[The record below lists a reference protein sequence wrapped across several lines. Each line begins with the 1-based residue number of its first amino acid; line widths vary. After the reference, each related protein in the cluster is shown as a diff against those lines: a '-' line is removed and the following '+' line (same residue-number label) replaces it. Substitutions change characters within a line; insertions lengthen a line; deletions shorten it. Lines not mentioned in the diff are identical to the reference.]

1 MIEFNALNV
10 ELRTKELRKE
20 FGSSRKLAEAA
31 GCPVSA
37 VIHYCSPAYLKEHL
51 PSKERWEKYFGKWDQ
66 DTNHI
71 PKKEE
76 ISEEKPEA
84 VVVMNE
90 EQPKQPE
97 AKKQQTKSARI
108 IIEVPSLEEL
118 EETLTKFGFRLEFEK
133 K

>member
-1 MIEFNALNV
+1 MEYNARNV

-20 FGSSRKLAEAA
+20 FGTSRKLAEAA
-31 GCPVSA
+31 GCPESA
-37 VIHYCSPAYLKEHL
+37 VIHYCSPAYLKAHL

-66 DTNHI
+66 NTNHI
-71 PKKEE
+71 PKEE

-84 VVVMNE
+84 VVVMTE
-90 EQPKQPE
+90 EPKQPE
-97 AKKQQTKSARI
+97 AKKEKKTARI

-118 EETLTKFGFRLEFEK
+118 ETTLAKFGFKLEFEK

>member
-1 MIEFNALNV
+1 MMEFNALNV
-10 ELRTKELRKE
+10 ELRTKELRRE

-71 PKKEE
+71 PKEE

-84 VVVMNE
+84 VVVMTE

-97 AKKQQTKSARI
+97 AKKEKTKTARI

-118 EETLTKFGFRLEFEK
+118 ESTLAKFGFKLEFEK

>member
-1 MIEFNALNV
+1 MEYNARNV

-20 FGSSRKLAEAA
+20 FGTSRKLAEAA
-31 GCPVSA
+31 GCPESA

-66 DTNHI
+66 DTNNHI

-76 ISEEKPEA
+76 IAEEKVEA
-84 VVVMNE
+84 TVVMTE
-90 EQPKQPE
+90 EPKQPE
-97 AKKQQTKSARI
+97 AKKEKKTARI

-118 EETLTKFGFRLEFEK
+118 ETTLAKFGFKLEFEK